1 MTSAPDA
8 SAARLGPG
16 FSTAAAWNMAALG
29 VSGVAGVVLL
39 VLVGALFG
47 AATLGTFN
55 LQFAVFLVAGQ
66 VAALGLQASTVRAV
80 AIASDLRTRRTQL
93 RGALLATSVVAGAV
107 ALVLWISRDLV
118 AVALGRPTLAAGI
131 GWVALAT
138 LLFALNK
145 VLLAALNGLSRF
157 RAFAALT
164 AARALLL
171 LAGFGLLAMLG
182 AEGER
187 LVLILPMAEGVLLLV
202 GLSALAGEL
211 TGRRRAQRIDSMV
224 DADDALL
231 PPSLLAAAREHVRF
245 GSLGFGSNLLQELNV
260 RIDVIVLS
268 VFAGDEL
275 LGVYSLAAI
284 LVEAIAQVPVVLRT
298 VLAPRVIRM
307 LERHDHRGLTELV
320 ALVRPR
326 LRIAMAV
333 ITVITV
339 AAYPSAILLVTG
351 DTVLAGGRVPFAIL
365 MAGTVFA
372 AGYVP
377 FGLLLIQAGRPA
389 DQTVLTLA
397 IVLINVVGNLLLI
410 PAFGLEGAAAATA
423 ASLVGS
429 VGLLRRAVGRRLDL
443 HLVQRR

>member
-1 MTSAPDA
+1 MTSAPEP

-16 FSTAAAWNMAALG
+16 ISTAAAWNMAALA

-39 VLVGALFG
+39 ILVGALFG

-66 VAALGLQASTVRAV
+66 VAVLGMQASTVRAV

-93 RGALLATSVVAGAV
+93 RGALLVTAMVAGAV
-107 ALVLWISRDLV
+107 ALALWISRDLV
-118 AVALGRPTLAAGI
+118 AVALGRPTLGTGI

-171 LAGFGLLAMLG
+171 LAGLGLLAMLG

-211 TGRRRAQRIDSMV
+211 TGRRRAQRIDQTM
-224 DADDALL
+224 DAEAR

-260 RIDVIVLS
+260 RLDVIVLS
-268 VFAGDEL
+268 LFVGDEL

-298 VLAPRVIRM
+298 VLAPRVIQM
-307 LERHDHRGLTELV
+307 LERRDRQGLAELV
-320 ALVRPR
+320 AFVRPR
-326 LRIAMAV
+326 LRSAMV
-333 ITVITV
+333 MITVITV

-351 DTVLAGGRVPFAIL
+351 DTVLAGGRVPFSIL
-365 MAGTVFA
+365 MAGTAFA
-372 AGYVP
+372 AGYAP
-377 FGLLLIQAGRPA
+377 FGLLLIQAGRAA

-410 PAFGLEGAAAATA
+410 PAFGLEGAAVATSL
-423 ASLVGS
+423 SLVGS
-429 VGLLRRAVGRRLDL
+429 VGLLRWTVGRRLDL
-443 HLVQRR
+443 HLVQRP

>member
-1 MTSAPDA
+1 MTSAPDP

-16 FSTAAAWNMAALG
+16 ISTAAAWNMAALG

-39 VLVGALFG
+39 VLVGAIFG

-66 VAALGLQASTVRAV
+66 VAVLGMQASTVRAV

-93 RGALLATSVVAGAV
+93 RGALLATSAVAGAV
-107 ALVLWISRDLV
+107 ALVLWIARDLI
-118 AVALGRPTLAAGI
+118 AAALGRPTLAAGI

-145 VLLAALNGLSRF
+145 VLLAALNGLSHF

-171 LAGFGLLAMLG
+171 LAAFGLLALLG
-182 AEGER
+182 VEGDR
-187 LVLILPMAEGVLLLV
+187 IVLILPMAEGVLLLV
-202 GLSALAGEL
+202 GLATLAGEL
-211 TGRRRAQRIDSMV
+211 AGRRRTQRTERAV
-224 DADDALL
+224 DAEDAPL
-231 PPSLLAAAREHVRF
+231 PPSMLATVRGHLRF

-268 VFAGDEL
+268 LFVSDEL

-298 VLAPRVIRM
+298 VLAPRVILM
-307 LERHDHRGLTELV
+307 LERHDRQGLAELV
-320 ALVRPR
+320 TLVRPR
-326 LRIAMAV
+326 LRLAMVV
-333 ITVITV
+333 ITVIAV

-365 MAGTVFA
+365 MAGTAFA
-372 AGYVP
+372 AGYAP

-389 DQTVLTLA
+389 DQTLLTLA

-410 PAFGLEGAAAATA
+410 PTFGLEGAAVATA
-423 ASLVGS
+423 LSLVGS
-429 VGLLRRAVGRRLDL
+429 VGLLRWAVARHLDL
-443 HLVQRR
+443 HLVQRP